1 MTRILAQV
9 NKEYVGNMC
18 FIVIKSD
25 NKVMSSNNESDLFYN
40 ELHDSFET
48 LYNKYKKLAF
58 KYSLLKK
65 TMHIYSL

>member
-1 MTRILAQV
+1 
-9 NKEYVGNMC
+9 MC
-18 FIVIKSD
+18 FIAIESD
-25 NKVMSSNNESDLFYN
+25 NEVMSLDNKSDLFYN

-65 TMHIYSL
+65 NYAYLESVCLRCCFCV